1 MKTIS
6 LAITLFFVLDPFGN
20 LPIVLSLVSH
30 LPKKR
35 QWKVVVRE
43 SIIALVTLLLFYA
56 AGPWFLSA
64 LEVGASDLKICGGV
78 VLGIIALKLVFP
90 DEKPSVPK
98 EQLVEPFIVPLAI
111 PCMVGPS
118 ALATVMIMAG
128 QSAGTHW
135 ITIGMMGLA
144 WLVSAGLLLIGVIV
158 GSMMSS
164 KLLIALERLSGL
176 LLSVISVHMIMTGI
190 QHYFH

>member
-20 LPIVLSLVSH
+20 LPVVLSLVSH

-35 QWKVVVRE
+35 QWKVVIRE
-43 SIIALVTLLLFYA
+43 SIIALITLLLFYA
-56 AGPWFLSA
+56 AGPWFLGA
-64 LEVGASDLKICGGV
+64 LEVGASDLQICGGV
-78 VLGIIALKLVFP
+78 VLGIIALRLVFP
-90 DEKPSVPK
+90 DEKSNTPK
-98 EQLVEPFIVPLAI
+98 ESLVEPFIVPLAI

-128 QSAGTHW
+128 QSSGKHL
-135 ITIGMMGLA
+135 ITIGMMSLA
-144 WLVSAGLLLIGVIV
+144 WLVSAGLLLLGVVV
-158 GSMMSS
+158 GAMMSA
-164 KLLIALERLSGL
+164 KLMVALERLSGL

-190 QHYFH
+190 QTYFK